1 MSSSQPTDDIVPDS
15 SRTAINDIEQRLAAA
30 DSFDFTGRIEADGC
44 SRMNF
49 TENAFLA
56 AEALT
61 VEVAER
67 TVDHRQRPSPSRST
81 IVTTED
87 GAVRPGHTA
96 ATAALPSSALSRLE
110 QLNGELLI
118 EMQAREQDLEC
129 AVCDKPGLKRR
140 LLSSSHRWTSC
151 SDQRTLT
158 AVWEPSHEFR

>member
-61 VEVAER
+61 HRRYCGLAIFSVEQIGAIER
-67 TVDHRQRPSPSRST
+67 R
-81 IVTTED
+81 
-87 GAVRPGHTA
+87 
-96 ATAALPSSALSRLE
+96 
-110 QLNGELLI
+110 
-118 EMQAREQDLEC
+118 
-129 AVCDKPGLKRR
+129 
-140 LLSSSHRWTSC
+140 TSY
-151 SDQRTLT
+151 
-158 AVWEPSHEFR
+158 